1 MRLKKVFPTL
11 KNTSVLSSLFV
22 ATFVKARFSVFGL
35 PDWQKAKNEQKNR
48 RTSSTSFLLGFSFSL
63 QNGFVHKKK
72 QFVCWKLCFLRIQ
85 RKKDFLI
92 CSRNN
97 FWVACFKNRSNC
109 WTSVVLRRVLKKRQR
124 WRKHFDFFFADF
136 AWLSTK
142 FFLKLFFFF
151 ASQKSLFLEAKPL
164 KTKHVKK
171 PCFSC
176 PHKVKR
182 TNDSLVNHFSFW
194 LKLWFR
200 CNKQKK
206 PIIVLFFLMPS
217 EKHSPPKR

>member
-1 MRLKKVFPTL
+1 MLFEMTLKKSLLFFLFDFKQFSL
-11 KNTSVLSSLFV
+11 KTNNNEGLKKFSNFEKHECAVLTFCV
-22 ATFVKARFSVFGL
+22 ATFVKARFFVFVL

-97 FWVACFKNRSNC
+97 FWVACFKNKSNC

-124 WRKHFDFFFADF
+124 WSKHFVWLCFAVHEVFFEVV
-136 AWLSTK
+136 
-142 FFLKLFFFF
+142 FFLCFIEKFISRSKTFENQTCKKALFF
-151 ASQKSLFLEAKPL
+151 
-164 KTKHVKK
+164 
-171 PCFSC
+171 
-176 PHKVKR
+176 
-182 TNDSLVNHFSFW
+182 
-194 LKLWFR
+194 
-200 CNKQKK
+200 
-206 PIIVLFFLMPS
+206 MPS
-217 EKHSPPKR
+217 